1 VIPTTVPDILRS
13 VLHRWQRRRPDLPP
27 ARRVVDNVL
36 TLPAMNADIV
46 RDHML
51 QCKEISVCMGASNNN
66 ARASGAN
73 LSATIFFDREYLF
86 F

>member
-1 VIPTTVPDILRS
+1 
-13 VLHRWQRRRPDLPP
+13 
-27 ARRVVDNVL
+27 
-36 TLPAMNADIV
+36 MNADIV

-73 LSATIFFDREYLF
+73 LSATIFFDRWYLF